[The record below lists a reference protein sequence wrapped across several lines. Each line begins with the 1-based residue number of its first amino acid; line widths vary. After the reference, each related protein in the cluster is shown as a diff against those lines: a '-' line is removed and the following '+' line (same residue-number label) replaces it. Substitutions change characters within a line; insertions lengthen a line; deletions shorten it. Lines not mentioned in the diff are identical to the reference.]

1 MLYAC
6 KFTKKDSASGV
17 SLGNFEIVY
26 YYRVINQPEFLE
38 NLQIF

>member
-26 YYRVINQPEFLE
+26 YRVINQPEFLE
-38 NLQIF
+38 NLRIF